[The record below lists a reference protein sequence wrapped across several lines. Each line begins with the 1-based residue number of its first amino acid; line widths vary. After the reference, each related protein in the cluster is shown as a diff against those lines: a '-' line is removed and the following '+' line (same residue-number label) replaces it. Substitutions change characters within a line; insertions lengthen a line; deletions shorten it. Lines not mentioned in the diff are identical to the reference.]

1 MNNSTYS
8 QDEILKELA
17 SRELARRHLVDFNRY
32 IYPGY
37 QENWHT
43 QLICDAL
50 EKVLSGEIRFLMIE
64 APPRHSKSIHVSQL
78 FPAYVMGKNKDDDV
92 IVSSYSGDLA
102 ITHGRETRNIIDS
115 SDFQNLFDTKLSAD
129 SKAKG
134 KWNTNGRG
142 AYNAAGVGGS
152 ITGKGAKY
160 FIIDDPFKDRKEA
173 DSELIR
179 DDRFSWLRTV
189 ARTRLTPDGA
199 IIIMHTRWHDDDM
212 IGRIVDEE
220 PDSEYA
226 EPWVDYFDYLNGAPV
241 EKWVRLTLKAIA
253 TEDEMFRK
261 KDDPLWPQ
269 RYDLAELEDIEGSLG
284 PYDWS
289 ALYQQQPVDDASR
302 EFKAEWFLKI
312 TWDEVEKMDTR
323 KFATIDTALTTNKK
337 SDFTGVTR
345 NYVNNQNKWHVKS
358 KRYKIDSKDIIDLIF
373 TLHDEGFEQ
382 IGIEEGAFTN
392 AVEPFFDDEKK
403 KRNKFPRIIK
413 LKHGGTA
420 KETRIRGLI
429 PFYSNKRI
437 YHIVGECKDL
447 EGEEIA
453 FPKGKFDDCLD
464 SLAYQTHMADM
475 PTRKITHKQSAY
487 ETSMPYDEVKR
498 EASSE
503 TNNMPPPSSWGIKQ
517 QSYQQPNY
525 ESSLPFEVP

>member
-50 EKVLSGEIRFLMIE
+50 ELVLKGVIRFLIIE

-115 SDFQNLFDTKLSAD
+115 NEYQNLFDTRLSAD

-134 KWNTNGRG
+134 KWNTNGKG

-152 ITGKGAKY
+152 ITGKGAKI
-160 FIIDDPFKDRKEA
+160 FVIDDPLKDRKEA

-179 DDRFSWLRTV
+179 DDRFTWMRTV

-199 IIIMHTRWHDDDM
+199 IVIMHTRWHDDDM
-212 IGRIVDEE
+212 IGRLTD

-226 EPWVDYFDYLNGAPV
+226 EPWVDYFDYINGSPIV
-241 EKWVRLTLKAIA
+241 KWVRLTLRAIA

-261 KDDPLWPQ
+261 KEEALWPQ
-269 RYDLAELEDIEGSLG
+269 RYDLTELADIEHSLG
-284 PYDWS
+284 PYDFS
-289 ALYQQQPVDDASR
+289 AMYQQEPVDDTAR
-302 EFKAEWFLKI
+302 EIKSEWWQYR
-312 TWDEVEKMDTR
+312 TWTEVEVMETR
-323 KFATIDTALTTNKK
+323 KFATIDTALTVNKK
-337 SDFTGVTR
+337 SDYTGVTR
-345 NYVNNQNKWHVKS
+345 NYVNRQNQWHLKS
-358 KRYKIDSKDIIDLIF
+358 TRYKIDSKGIIDLVF
-373 TLHDEGFEQ
+373 LLHDEGFEQ

-392 AVEPFFDDEKK
+392 AVKPFLEDEMK
-403 KRNKFPRIIK
+403 KRGRFPRVVA
-413 LKHGGTA
+413 LKHGGTQ

-437 YHIVGECKDL
+437 FHITGECKDL
-447 EGEEIA
+447 ESEEIA
-453 FPKGKFDDCLD
+453 FPKGKHDDCLD
-464 SLAYQTHMADM
+464 SLAYQLHVADQ
-475 PTRKITHKQSAY
+475 PVRKVSHKQSAY

-498 EASSE
+498 EASAE
-503 TNNMPPPSSWGIKQ
+503 TNNMPPPSSWGIKPQ
-517 QSYQQPNY
+517 GYKQPEY